1 MCWLLI
7 LCSLSKHI
15 STAVAGGVKKRFGKG
30 SIPDDNSQP
39 IYTDQLGRI
48 LVDNSG
54 QAYLKYDVKGAWM
67 WPYEFTYINAN
78 VTPTTT
84 SSDRVDSI
92 VEGEGDGDGSG
103 DNNNNNEDDDDDGG
117 DNGKSSGGG
126 KGKSRRKGRDEE
138 DDDEADAESRDVKN
152 RGTVVTTKLDQEGTL
167 VYSFAFVNVP
177 RSDMYCWHTTIGVDT
192 LV

>member
-1 MCWLLI
+1 M
-7 LCSLSKHI
+7 
-15 STAVAGGVKKRFGKG
+15 AGGVTKRFGKG

-67 WPYEFTYINAN
+67 WPYEFTYVNAN
-78 VTPTTT
+78 VTPTAT
-84 SSDRVDSI
+84 SSDHVDSI
-92 VEGEGDGDGSG
+92 DSLNNEGDGDGSG
-103 DNNNNNEDDDDDGG
+103 DNNNNINEDDDDDGG

-126 KGKSRRKGRDEE
+126 KGTGKGKVKPRRKGRDEE
-138 DDDEADAESRDVKN
+138 DDDEADTEARDVKN